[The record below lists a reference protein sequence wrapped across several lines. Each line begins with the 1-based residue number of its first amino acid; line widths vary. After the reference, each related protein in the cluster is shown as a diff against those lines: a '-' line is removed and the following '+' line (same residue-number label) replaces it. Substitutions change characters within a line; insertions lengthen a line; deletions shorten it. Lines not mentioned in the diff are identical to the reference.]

1 MRRRLLTASLLA
13 VVALLAG
20 ACAIPTQD
28 APVSIAPSRI
38 PFNLR
43 NPNLPTTTTTQ
54 PKSYVAVKVFF
65 LGASNHLEPAQ
76 RLVAA
81 PAPLTS
87 ILDALMLGPTSGEVA
102 SGISSA
108 IPSNVAVLSATPSG
122 NATAGNVVIVN
133 MNSAF
138 DEITGTDTELA
149 VAQIVATVAAAS
161 SNDTGVLFQIE
172 GQRTS
177 VPVANGSEVAGP
189 VYVID
194 FLDIPS

>member
-1 MRRRLLTASLLA
+1 MRRRIRATLLLGLLSLGA
-13 VVALLAG
+13 AG
-20 ACAIPTQD
+20 CAIPTQG
-28 APVSIAPSRI
+28 APVSIAPSKV
-38 PFNLR
+38 PFNLME
-43 NPNLPTTTTTQ
+43 PHLPTTTTTQ

-65 LGASNHLEPAQ
+65 LDSTNQLQPAQ
-76 RLVAA
+76 RLVAGT
-81 PAPLTS
+81 APLTS

-108 IPSNVAVLSATPSG
+108 IPSDVAVLAATT
-122 NATAGNVVIVN
+122 TAGNVVTVN

-138 DEITGTDTELA
+138 GEITGTDTELA
-149 VAQIVATVAAAS
+149 VGQIVATVAAE
-161 SNDTGVLFQIE
+161 NGNGTGVLFEID

-194 FLDIPS
+194 FLAAPS

>member
-1 MRRRLLTASLLA
+1 MRQRLLTAALLA

-20 ACAIPTQD
+20 ACAIPTQG

-54 PKSYVAVKVFF
+54 PKSFVAVKVFF
-65 LGASNHLEPAQ
+65 VDENTGQLQPAQ
-76 RLVAA
+76 RFLASGSA
-81 PAPLTS
+81 SLTD
-87 ILDALMLGPTSGEVA
+87 ILGALMAGPSSSDVANGTS
-102 SGISSA
+102 
-108 IPSNVAVLSATPSG
+108 T
-122 NATAGNVVIVN
+122 ATAAGTIVTVN

-138 DEITGTDTELA
+138 GEITGTDLELA
-149 VAQIVATVAAAS
+149 VGQIVATVAAA
-161 SNDTGVLFQIE
+161 NGNGTGVLFQID

-177 VPVANGSEVAGP
+177 VPVANGSEVDEP

-194 FLDIPS
+194 FL

>member
-1 MRRRLLTASLLA
+1 MRQRLLTAALLA

-20 ACAIPTQD
+20 ACAIPTQG

-54 PKSYVAVKVFF
+54 PKSFVAVKVFF
-65 LGASNHLEPAQ
+65 VDENTGQLQPAQ
-76 RLVAA
+76 RFLASGSA
-81 PAPLTS
+81 SLTD
-87 ILDALMLGPTSGEVA
+87 ILGALMAGPSSSDVANGTST
-102 SGISSA
+102 A
-108 IPSNVAVLSATPSG
+108 IPSDVAVLST
-122 NATAGNVVIVN
+122 TAAGTIVTVN

-138 DEITGTDTELA
+138 GEITGTDLELA
-149 VAQIVATVAAAS
+149 VGQIVATVAAA
-161 SNDTGVLFQIE
+161 NGNGTGVLFQID

-177 VPVANGSEVAGP
+177 VPVANGSEVDEP

-194 FLDIPS
+194 FL